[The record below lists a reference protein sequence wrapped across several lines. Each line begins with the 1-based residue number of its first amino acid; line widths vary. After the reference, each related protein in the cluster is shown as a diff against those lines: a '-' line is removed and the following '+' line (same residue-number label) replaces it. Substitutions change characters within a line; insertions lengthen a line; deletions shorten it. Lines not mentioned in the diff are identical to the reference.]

1 MPERIKID
9 PEIKEYLL
17 DLTMESGKRADRDG
31 RSLAERRKE
40 AEEAQ
45 KNREPK
51 KSDSANFLD

>member
-17 DLTMESGKRADRDG
+17 DLTMESGKRPDRDG